1 MTASERFAAYLAG
14 KPVDRVPVVEWA
26 PWWPLTVER
35 WLGEGLPPEYAPVN
49 MLQEYYGLD
58 KCIWTMITCRTAQTP
73 EPPEYG
79 AGIMEDEKDYER
91 LKPTLFPEPSS
102 VLSEQMYEWIQSTH
116 DRGDYLH
123 YLSAEGFFWYP
134 RNMFGIENH
143 LYSFYDYPEL
153 YKRMCDEYTDWL
165 EEVFKYILSRFHF
178 DYVSFNE
185 DMSYNSGPM
194 ISKEQFDE
202 FLAPYYRRLIPL
214 IHSYG
219 IPVFVDSDG
228 DITMAVDWYAS
239 VGVDGMYPLERQ
251 AGADVATYIQ
261 KQPQM
266 AFLGHFDKM
275 CMKHG
280 EEAMRAEFERILPSM
295 QKGKVIPATDHQ
307 TPPDVSMENYKIYA
321 RLLKEYAAKVTHN
334 AGNITPCPVFKK

>member
-1 MTASERFAAYLAG
+1 
-14 KPVDRVPVVEWA
+14 
-26 PWWPLTVER
+26 
-35 WLGEGLPPEYAPVN
+35 
-49 MLQEYYGLD
+49 
-58 KCIWTMITCRTAQTP
+58 
-73 EPPEYG
+73 
-79 AGIMEDEKDYER
+79 
-91 LKPTLFPEPSS
+91 
-102 VLSEQMYEWIQSTH
+102 
-116 DRGDYLH
+116 
-123 YLSAEGFFWYP
+123 
-134 RNMFGIENH
+134 
-143 LYSFYDYPEL
+143 
-153 YKRMCDEYTDWL
+153 MCDEYTDWL

-266 AFLGHFDKM
+266 EIG
-275 CMKHG
+275 
-280 EEAMRAEFERILPSM
+280 RASCRER
-295 QKGKVIPATDHQ
+295 V
-307 TPPDVSMENYKIYA
+307 
-321 RLLKEYAAKVTHN
+321 
-334 AGNITPCPVFKK
+334 

>member
-14 KPVDRVPVVEWA
+14 KPVDRAPVVEWA

-35 WLGEGLPPEYAPVN
+35 WLGEGLAPELAPVDV
-49 MLQEYYGLD
+49 LQDYFGLD
-58 KCIWTMITCRTAQTP
+58 KCIWTMITCRTDKTP
-73 EPPEYG
+73 QPPEYG
-79 AGIMEDEKDYER
+79 LGIMEDEEDYEK
-91 LKPTLFPEPSS
+91 LKPTLFPDPST
-102 VLSEQMYEWIQSTH
+102 VLSERMYEWLHATH

-153 YKRMCDEYTDWL
+153 YKRMCGEYTDWL
-165 EEVFKYILSRFHF
+165 AEVFKYVLSRFHF

-202 FLAPYYRRLIPL
+202 FLAPYYRRLIPI

-251 AGADVATYIQ
+251 AGADVATYIE

-307 TPPDVSMENYKIYA
+307 TPPDVSIENYKIYV
-321 RLLKEYAAKVTHN
+321 RLLKEYAAKVTHSD
-334 AGNITPCPVFKK
+334 ADITPCSVFNK